1 MKKAKYP
8 HRPGTSL
15 LRPKKYLDQFAVS
28 RSEYHRRVSVG
39 EAPYPVQVGTKSI
52 ALPDYVADDYVR
64 HLIES
69 DDPFNAE
76 RYLKEIGGRVV
87 VST

>member
-1 MKKAKYP
+1 MQYAKYP

-15 LRPKKYLDQFAVS
+15 VRPNKYLDQFAVS

-39 EAPYPVQVGTKSI
+39 EAPYPVQVGPKSI

-69 DDPFNAE
+69 DEPFDAE
-76 RYLKEIGGRVV
+76 LYLKVVGGRVV
-87 VST
+87 NT

>member
-8 HRPGTSL
+8 HRKGTHL
-15 LRPKKYLDQFAVS
+15 LRPKTFLPQFGVS
-28 RSEYHRRVSVG
+28 RSEYHRRTSVG
-39 EAPYPVQVGTKSI
+39 EAPYPVQIGTKSV

-69 DDPFNAE
+69 EEKFDAE
-76 RYLKEIGGRVV
+76 RYLKKVGGRVV
-87 VST
+87 NA